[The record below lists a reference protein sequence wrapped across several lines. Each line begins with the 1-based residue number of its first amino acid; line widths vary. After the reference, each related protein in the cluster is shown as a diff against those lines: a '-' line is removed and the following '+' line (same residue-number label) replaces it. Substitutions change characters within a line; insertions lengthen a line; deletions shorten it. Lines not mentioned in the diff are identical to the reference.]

1 MLNLSLTHLR
11 AQSAY
16 YELKGDLGVI
26 LDPHLTYDHHIS
38 KTVSSCFSKLHQINR
53 VKKNF
58 DKETLKQVIT
68 SLVFSKMLYC
78 STVWSNTSTQN
89 INKLR
94 SIQNFASKIVTNS
107 RKFDHVTPLHRQLT
121 WLPVKQLLYYRD
133 SVLTYKCF
141 KGLARKH
148 LVDKFTKRS
157 SIKARHNRKR
167 DLLHITLYRTA
178 TGQRTF
184 AYRGTSIWNNL
195 DNDIKQCVSLQSFK
209 QAIKGQLLEQVFS

>member
-1 MLNLSLTHLR
+1 MNL
-11 AQSAY
+11 
-16 YELKGDLGVI
+16 VM
-26 LDPHLTYDHHIS
+26 
-38 KTVSSCFSKLHQINR
+38 NR
-53 VKKNF
+53 VKESFN
-58 DKETLKQVIT
+58 KETLKLLIT

-133 SVLTYKCF
+133 SVLTYKYL
-141 KGLARKH
+141 KGLAPKH
-148 LVDKFTKRS
+148 LVDKFTRS
-157 SIKARHNRKR
+157 SSIHALHTRKH
-167 DLLHITLYRTA
+167 DLLHIPLYRTA
-178 TGQRTF
+178 SGQRTF
-184 AYRGTSIWNNL
+184 AYRGTCIWNNL
-195 DNDIKQCVSLQSFK
+195 DNNIKQCVSFQSFK

>member
-1 MLNLSLTHLR
+1 MFITHPAEIIFAALR
-11 AQSAY
+11 QDCLYVS
-16 YELKGDLGVI
+16 
-26 LDPHLTYDHHIS
+26 DHQIS
-38 KTVSSCFSKLHQINR
+38 KTVSSCFSKLYQINR
-53 VKKNF
+53 VKESF
-58 DKETLKQVIT
+58 DKETLKFLIT
-68 SLVFSKMLYC
+68 SLVFTRVLLWLLVFSKMLYC

-141 KGLARKH
+141 KGLAPKH

-157 SIKARHNRKR
+157 SINARHNRKR

-178 TGQRTF
+178 TSQRTF

-195 DNDIKQCVSLQSFK
+195 DNDIKQCVSFQSFK

>member
-1 MLNLSLTHLR
+1 
-11 AQSAY
+11 
-16 YELKGDLGVI
+16 
-26 LDPHLTYDHHIS
+26 
-38 KTVSSCFSKLHQINR
+38 
-53 VKKNF
+53 
-58 DKETLKQVIT
+58 
-68 SLVFSKMLYC
+68 MLYC

-141 KGLARKH
+141 KGLAPKH

-157 SIKARHNRKR
+157 SINAHHNRKR

-178 TGQRTF
+178 TSQRTF
-184 AYRGTSIWNNL
+184 VYRGTSIWNNL
-195 DNDIKQCVSLQSFK
+195 DNDIEQCVSFQSYK
-209 QAIKGQLLEQVFS
+209 QAIKEQLLEQVFS

>member
-1 MLNLSLTHLR
+1 
-11 AQSAY
+11 
-16 YELKGDLGVI
+16 
-26 LDPHLTYDHHIS
+26 
-38 KTVSSCFSKLHQINR
+38 
-53 VKKNF
+53 
-58 DKETLKQVIT
+58 
-68 SLVFSKMLYC
+68 MLYC

-141 KGLARKH
+141 KGLAPKH

-157 SIKARHNRKR
+157 SINAHHNRKR

-184 AYRGTSIWNNL
+184 AYSGGTSIWNNL